1 MADVEIADHR
11 MIAVIAGNW
20 EGWRNGDADPYCQ
33 EYHDSLPFHV
43 RTINTFL

>member
-20 EGWRNGDADPYCQ
+20 EGGRNGDADPYCQ
-33 EYHDSLPFHV
+33 EHNDSLAFHDI
-43 RTINTFL
+43 TIDA